1 MRDTYIQ
8 SVIKLSAAEKS
19 TINSVY
25 NAALKAT
32 QQSFIES
39 SALNEI
45 PVIDLLEGRVKYS
58 PEKGCGVFYPNAH
71 LKRILEDTNIKKKSV
86 LLEKNL
92 SRFAALLVHAYKDFH
107 FQDEAPYQTW
117 LESGHSGSEKD
128 FIDWIKEK
136 SR

>member
-8 SVIKLSAAEKS
+8 SVIKLSASEKS
-19 TINSVY
+19 AINSVY

-39 SALNEI
+39 SAINEI
-45 PVIDLLEGRVKYS
+45 PVIELLEGRVKYNT
-58 PEKGCGVFYPNAH
+58 ETGYGVFYPNSH
-71 LKRILEDTNIKKKSV
+71 LKKILEDTNIKRKSV

-117 LESGHSGSEKD
+117 LEAGHSGSEKD
-128 FIDWIKEK
+128 FLDWIKEK